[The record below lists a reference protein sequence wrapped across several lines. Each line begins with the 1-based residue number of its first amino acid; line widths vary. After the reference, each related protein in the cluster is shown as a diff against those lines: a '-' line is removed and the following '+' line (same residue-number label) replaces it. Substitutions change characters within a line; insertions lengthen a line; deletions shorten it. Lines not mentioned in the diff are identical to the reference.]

1 MKPVTTISG
10 ETESTDTI
18 DTYWE
23 RAFSQLRVKYSLGHW
38 KQWNNWDTIL
48 VC

>member
-10 ETESTDTI
+10 ETESTNTI

-23 RAFSQLRVKYSLGHW
+23 RAFSFLTSK
-38 KQWNNWDTIL
+38 I
-48 VC
+48 